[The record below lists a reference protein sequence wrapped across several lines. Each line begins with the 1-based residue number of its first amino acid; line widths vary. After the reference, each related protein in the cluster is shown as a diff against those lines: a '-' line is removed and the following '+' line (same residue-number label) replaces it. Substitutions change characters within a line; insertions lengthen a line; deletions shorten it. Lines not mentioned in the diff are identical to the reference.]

1 MKEKLF
7 KTTFMKLSC
16 ILGVSI
22 IIILAYILSINFK
35 EWTPMLGEIFTLLYN
50 LSVSY
55 VVAYVFYLV
64 QVYIPDKEKNDNA
77 MSIIKPDIEAL
88 LVDMDT
94 VIKYCES
101 SFKENGDFI
110 VVSENCSIINSDRF
124 IRLQKDIDRDIRK
137 ISNPIICKNL
147 DDKFLELITQIE
159 KNIFTKYLD
168 ENIKKNIK
176 DNKIYFNQRLDEYK
190 KLSNLLEMYYNSINC
205 E

>member
-77 MSIIKPDIEAL
+77 MSRGIISR
-88 LVDMDT
+88 
-94 VIKYCES
+94 YGYS
-101 SFKENGDFI
+101 
-110 VVSENCSIINSDRF
+110 
-124 IRLQKDIDRDIRK
+124 
-137 ISNPIICKNL
+137 
-147 DDKFLELITQIE
+147 
-159 KNIFTKYLD
+159 Y
-168 ENIKKNIK
+168 
-176 DNKIYFNQRLDEYK
+176 
-190 KLSNLLEMYYNSINC
+190 
-205 E
+205 